1 MFVAYRLTSIWIAFL
16 KRPCL
21 SFSRAFINEDPC
33 FAFPLRATI
42 SRRVGWRE
50 VRLLERIEPCVI
62 SVSKTARQHLR
73 RIAERGLARLLN
85 QTCDQWR
92 TNRTYNE
99 QLGSSARFVRKPVS
113 SSQYEGS

>member
-33 FAFPLRATI
+33 FAFPLRTTI

-73 RIAERGLARLLN
+73 RKTRFPYL
-85 QTCDQWR
+85 WR
-92 TNRTYNE
+92 VS
-99 QLGSSARFVRKPVS
+99 QLGKAVGTWNNMLTSWIPTRRSRGCD
-113 SSQYEGS
+113 EGAASG